1 MNIYLYTGLSLCS
14 QQRSPARPEI
24 ATRGI
29 RDRLQPSAAAA
40 IQKGRGEGDKINMP
54 PTTVTAIQSNQGLK
68 NVLRQAKESNSNLV
82 RTVYIHSFSIDLFSL
97 YMMMSK

>member
-54 PTTVTAIQSNQGLK
+54 PIQSNEELK
-68 NVLRQAKESNSNLV
+68 NVLRQAKEPNSNLV
-82 RTVYIHSFSIDLFSL
+82 RTVYIHSFSIHLFSL